1 MIAKY
6 GLLDTSVL
14 IAIESNR
21 DLDTA
26 LLPLNQI
33 VSVISVA
40 ELHAGVHSSPTP
52 ESRSVRMATLE
63 AIAGLT
69 LLGIDGTAASHWGRL
84 RFRLV
89 EAHRKVNVNDL
100 WIASIAL
107 ANSLPVI
114 TQDRDFDV
122 FEDLGGPIVIQV

>member
-84 RFRLV
+84 RFRLAEV
-89 EAHRKVNVNDL
+89 HRKVNVNDL

>member
-21 DLDTA
+21 ELDTA

-40 ELHAGVHSSPTP
+40 ELHAGVHSCPTA
-52 ESRSVRMATLE
+52 ESRSIRIATLE

>member
-14 IAIESNR
+14 IAVESNR
-21 DLDTA
+21 PLDHA

-40 ELHAGVHSSPTP
+40 ELHAGVHASPTP
-52 ESRSVRMATLE
+52 ESRSIRMATLE

-69 LLGIDGTAASHWGRL
+69 LLGVDGTAASHWGRL
-84 RFRLV
+84 RFRLA
-89 EAHRKVNVNDL
+89 EAGRKVNVNDL

-122 FEDLGGPIVIQV
+122 FADFGGPVVIHV

>member
-14 IAIESNR
+14 IAIESDR
-21 DLDTA
+21 PLDSA

-40 ELHAGVHSSPTP
+40 ELHAGIHASTSP
-52 ESRSVRMATLE
+52 ESRSIRMSTLE

-69 LLGIDGTAASHWGRL
+69 LLGVDGAAASHWGRL
-84 RFRLV
+84 RFRLA
-89 EAHRKVNVNDL
+89 EAGRKVNVNDL

-107 ANSLPVI
+107 ANSLPVV

-122 FEDLGGPIVIQV
+122 FIDLGGPVVIHV

>member
-21 DLDTA
+21 ELNTA

-40 ELHAGVHSSPTP
+40 ELHAGVHSSLTP
-52 ESRSVRMATLE
+52 ESRSIRMATLE

-69 LLGIDGTAASHWGRL
+69 LLGVDGTAASHWGRL
-84 RFRLV
+84 RFRLA
-89 EAHRKVNVNDL
+89 EAQRKVSVNDL

-114 TQDRDFDV
+114 TQDRNFDV
-122 FEDLGGPIVIQV
+122 FEDLGGPVIIHV